1 MATTRPFSQHPVS
14 LSNRRSAEQ
23 AEEHAKQVAQ
33 ALAEAEQ
40 AKRAERDES
49 RGTGTQA
56 TRSEGRL
63 LQTISRTHIPFP
75 PLDPCAVK
83 REQRQQEL
91 DQVDVKAKE
100 DASFR
105 RHAFNE
111 YKVRPLS
118 HYFLCRLVNIESTLL
133 TTPTSAITELTAST
147 GSRAAGH
154 SCKRMSDKTG

>member
-1 MATTRPFSQHPVS
+1 MGRLHCGIFQCGCFGGHNTLLFSTPVP
-14 LSNRRSAEQ
+14 LSARRSAEQ

-56 TRSEGRL
+56 TRMEGRL
-63 LQTISRTHIPFP
+63 SQSIYITFP
-75 PLDPCAVK
+75 PLLPCAVK

-111 YKVRPLS
+111 YKVRPFS
-118 HYFLCRLVNIESTLL
+118 HYFRCRLLRV
-133 TTPTSAITELTAST
+133 
-147 GSRAAGH
+147 H
-154 SCKRMSDKTG
+154 F